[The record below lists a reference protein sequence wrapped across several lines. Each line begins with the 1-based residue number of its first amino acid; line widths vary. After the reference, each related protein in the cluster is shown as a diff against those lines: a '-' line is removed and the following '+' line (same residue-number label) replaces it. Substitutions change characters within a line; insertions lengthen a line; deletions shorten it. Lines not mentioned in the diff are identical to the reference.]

1 MAFHMNNVSLIVS
14 NMNYF
19 SLLEIPKREGEYAVL
34 TGGNRGIGWH
44 VVKGLVDAGMKV
56 IVGNIQFF

>member
-1 MAFHMNNVSLIVS
+1 
-14 NMNYF
+14 MNYF